1 MSYWLIS
8 TAVILIDLSISLS
21 AKKNR
26 FCISRVIIRQLE
38 LSKAGPSKLG
48 FDGEED
54 AWVFVKKQRL
64 FIVSP
69 SLPLPQQQHFT
80 LEKPAISPQLEA
92 GFRESME
99 VTQDS
104 TFVHTVVPS
113 LPLPEHFIRHKPET
127 SESQAELRDKPASS
141 QSQVEFRDVMED
153 THGTTPLQTEMSS
166 LPLPQHFVLQKPAG
180 TSQSKADT
188 RKATLV
194 HTVMPSLPYYLQYD
208 KD

>member
-1 MSYWLIS
+1 M
-8 TAVILIDLSISLS
+8 
-21 AKKNR
+21 AKLR
-26 FCISRVIIRQLE
+26 PRQLE
-38 LSKAGPSKLG
+38 LSKTVPSKLG

-54 AWVFVKKQRL
+54 AWVFVKKQKI
-64 FIVSP
+64 FIVLP

-127 SESQAELRDKPASS
+127 SESQAELRDVLADPHKTTHVPTMVPA
-141 QSQVEFRDVMED
+141 
-153 THGTTPLQTEMSS
+153 
-166 LPLPQHFVLQKPAG
+166 LP
-180 TSQSKADT
+180 
-188 RKATLV
+188 
-194 HTVMPSLPYYLQYD
+194 
-208 KD
+208 